1 MNKEISV
8 ERTFQFVQYEPL
20 KFTDTITEI
29 PDTVASNPDAM
40 KLLRYLQLV
49 DIEWSWLSYMELRLA
64 EPKLANAEAVKQ
76 AKEFMEAERTVTF
89 EKLLQTIR
97 ENKPSI
103 VPLDNRPLDHNK

>member
-49 DIEWSWLSYMELRLA
+49 DIEWSYLTYMELRLA
-64 EPKLANAEAVKQ
+64 EPKLATTGAVKE
-76 AKEFMEAERTVTF
+76 AREFMEAERTVTF
-89 EKLLQTIR
+89 EKLLESIR
-97 ENKPSI
+97 K
-103 VPLDNRPLDHNK
+103 

>member
-40 KLLRYLQLV
+40 RLLRYLQLV
-49 DIEWSWLSYMELRLA
+49 DIEWSYLTYLELRLA
-64 EPKLANAEAVKQ
+64 EPKLLTPEAVRQ
-76 AKEFMEAERTVTF
+76 AKEYMESERTVTF
-89 EKLLQTIR
+89 EKLL
-97 ENKPSI
+97 ESI
-103 VPLDNRPLDHNK
+103 KSKGE

>member
-40 KLLRYLQLV
+40 RLLRYLQLV

-64 EPKLANAEAVKQ
+64 EPKLAGADAVKE
-76 AKEFMEAERTVTF
+76 AKAYMEAERTVTF
-89 EKLLQTIR
+89 EKLL
-97 ENKPSI
+97 ESI
-103 VPLDNRPLDHNK
+103 KSKGE